1 MKLLIYS
8 LLIFFISA
16 CGKISAPSIITPDY
30 SQRVSEGGYGD
41 APLTYTN
48 ILKKYLINKLPNH
61 QETKIEFVN
70 EPQKLSIDHL
80 GDNYS
85 GYRVCLSINEKQD
98 GYYRGW
104 RNHFF
109 MINNDQVTLHLFDSG
124 LLTIPFE
131 YCITRDESKTMLVKN
146 IPDSIENENNTLEE
160 IENAKSIEN
169 MDSDKPSL
177 AYIDPKEMP
186 VKIKDKYILCM
197 IDNEEITFVFNES
210 NKTFYQF
217 EFDTEKSFEPI
228 FTEILIAAKRQ
239 DTVIDINRVS
249 GFIEITTEKS
259 KKSGKCDILNKTKF

>member
-1 MKLLIYS
+1 
-8 LLIFFISA
+8 
-16 CGKISAPSIITPDY
+16 
-30 SQRVSEGGYGD
+30 
-41 APLTYTN
+41 
-48 ILKKYLINKLPNH
+48 
-61 QETKIEFVN
+61 
-70 EPQKLSIDHL
+70 
-80 GDNYS
+80 
-85 GYRVCLSINEKQD
+85 
-98 GYYRGW
+98 
-104 RNHFF
+104 
-109 MINNDQVTLHLFDSG
+109 
-124 LLTIPFE
+124 
-131 YCITRDESKTMLVKN
+131 MLVKN

>member
-61 QETKIEFVN
+61 QETKIEFIN

-109 MINNDQVTLHLFDSG
+109 MIK
-124 LLTIPFE
+124 LLYI
-131 YCITRDESKTMLVKN
+131 YLIRAYLLSLLN
-146 IPDSIENENNTLEE
+146 IVLQEMN
-160 IENAKSIEN
+160 
-169 MDSDKPSL
+169 
-177 AYIDPKEMP
+177 PK
-186 VKIKDKYILCM
+186 LCW
-197 IDNEEITFVFNES
+197 
-210 NKTFYQF
+210 
-217 EFDTEKSFEPI
+217 
-228 FTEILIAAKRQ
+228 
-239 DTVIDINRVS
+239 
-249 GFIEITTEKS
+249 
-259 KKSGKCDILNKTKF
+259 

>member
-1 MKLLIYS
+1 M
-8 LLIFFISA
+8 
-16 CGKISAPSIITPDY
+16 
-30 SQRVSEGGYGD
+30 
-41 APLTYTN
+41 
-48 ILKKYLINKLPNH
+48 INKLPNH

-186 VKIKDKYILCM
+186 VKIKDKYILC
-197 IDNEEITFVFNES
+197 T
-210 NKTFYQF
+210 
-217 EFDTEKSFEPI
+217 
-228 FTEILIAAKRQ
+228 
-239 DTVIDINRVS
+239 
-249 GFIEITTEKS
+249 
-259 KKSGKCDILNKTKF
+259 